1 MSESDMN
8 YMERQER
15 AVRKKFLWIAVPV
28 WVVLVI
34 LSGWIYLRQGIYVDG
49 DFLYRRGAD
58 CYRRQQDE
66 IRMYEEG
73 AATRFEVTWDGRK
86 NTAVL
91 EWGEAAGNNGT
102 QVCVTFQDG
111 SVIEGIWRGDTLLD
125 ADGRDLFF
133 DSVEIVVTENEK
145 RSPVS
150 NAAWSSIFC
159 RLSLGDTETKG
170 SWLFLFIG
178 TAVYISGAVGFLFP
192 DKTHFFLRRWQYEKA
207 ELSAEGRFAVK
218 ANGIVAMILGGIM
231 MILDI
236 PFFLRYH

>member
-1 MSESDMN
+1 MSERDTD

-28 WVVLVI
+28 WVVLVV
-34 LSGWIYLRQGIYVDG
+34 LSGWLYLRQGIYVDG

-91 EWGEAAGNNGT
+91 EWGEPAWNNGT

-111 SVIEGIWRGDTLLD
+111 SVIEGIWKGDTLSD
-125 ADGRDLFF
+125 ADGWDLSFG
-133 DSVEIVVTENEK
+133 SVEIAVTVNGK

-150 NAAWSSIFC
+150 DVAWSKIFC

-178 TAVYISGAVGFLFP
+178 TVAYVLGALGFLFP
-192 DKTHFFLRRWQYEKA
+192 DNTHFFLRRWQYEKA
-207 ELSAEGRFAVK
+207 ELSDAGRFIEK
-218 ANGIVAMILGGIM
+218 SGGIIIMIFGGAM
-231 MILDI
+231 MLHL
-236 PFFLRYH
+236 FLLLI

>member
-28 WVVLVI
+28 WVVLVV

-49 DFLYRRGAD
+49 DFLYRSGAD

-86 NTAVL
+86 HTAVL
-91 EWGEAAGNNGT
+91 KWGEPAGNNGT

-111 SVIEGIWRGDTLLD
+111 SVVEGIWNGDTLSD
-125 ADGRDLFF
+125 ADGRDLSFG
-133 DSVEIVVTENEK
+133 SVEIVTTVNGK
-145 RSPVS
+145 RPSVS
-150 NAAWSSIFC
+150 DATWSSIFC

-178 TAVYISGAVGFLFP
+178 TVAYVLGALGFLFP
-192 DKTHFFLRRWQYEKA
+192 DNVHFFLRRWQYEKA
-207 ELSAEGRFAVK
+207 ALSDAGRFVAK
-218 ANGIVAMILGGIM
+218 IGGIVAMILGGIM
-231 MILDI
+231 MLHCFIS
-236 PFFLRYH
+236 